1 MNELTKIEKE
11 SMPLAR
17 PAPSVAD
24 MLQAVIAGGVTQDS
38 VGALEKLAALHE
50 RMEEKKAR
58 GEYGAALAALQ
69 KECQNVIASKDVDG
83 KFRYAPFLDIWN
95 AVRPA
100 VERNNFTLQWQQE
113 NVGDRVTVT
122 LLLAHFGHVEKF
134 PYTLRVGSG
143 APGMPA
149 AVQAPIIDTQTG
161 SRAKR
166 LLLINALNIVVDAVS
181 DASDVGDGSL
191 ASDEET
197 DALCKRL
204 LALTDDPAAQRRFL
218 TLAGV
223 DAWNKIPRAVMPI
236 LERFMRDKER
246 LASQKKGAA

>member
-1 MNELTKIEKE
+1 MNDLVKIEKDVA
-11 SMPLAR
+11 LTR
-17 PAPSVAD
+17 PAPSVAE
-24 MLQAVIAGGVTQDS
+24 MLQAVIAGGVTAES

-50 RMEEKKAR
+50 RMEEKKSK

-69 KECQNVIASKDVDG
+69 SECQNVIATKDVDG

-100 VERNNFTLQWQQE
+100 VERNNFTLQWKQE
-113 NVGDRVTVT
+113 NAGDRVTVI
-122 LLLAHFGHVEKF
+122 LLLGHCGHVETF
-134 PYTLRVGSG
+134 TYTLRVGSG

-181 DASDVGDGSL
+181 DAATVGDGSL

-197 DALCKRL
+197 DELFKRL
-204 LALTDDPAAQRRFL
+204 MNLGGDTENAQKRFL
-218 TLAGV
+218 ALAGV
-223 DAWNKIPRAVMPI
+223 KTWQEITKAVMPI
-236 LERFMRDKER
+236 LQRLVIEKER
-246 LASQKKGAA
+246 ALAAKKGAS